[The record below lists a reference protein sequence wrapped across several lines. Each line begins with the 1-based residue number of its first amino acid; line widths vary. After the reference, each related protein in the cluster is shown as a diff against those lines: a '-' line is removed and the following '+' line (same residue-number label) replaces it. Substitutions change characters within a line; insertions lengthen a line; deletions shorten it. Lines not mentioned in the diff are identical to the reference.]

1 MKTLEKNLQDANKA
15 TVTRFNK
22 AFIEGGDMQVFDDII
37 APDFINHTAPPG
49 SPTDGSGVV
58 YFFNHMLRPAFPDL
72 AVEIYDQVAEGDKVT
87 TRKAFHGTHQGE
99 FMGIAATGKK
109 VIFPVIDI
117 LTLKDGQFIEHWGH
131 VDMPTVMAQITG

>member
-1 MKTLEKNLQDANKA
+1 MKTLEMSLQAVNKA

-22 AFIEGGDMQVFDDII
+22 AFIQNGDMEAFNDII

-49 SPTDGSGVV
+49 APIDGSDVI
-58 YFFNHMLRPAFPDL
+58 YFFNHILRPAFPDL
-72 AVEIYDQVAEGDKVT
+72 TVEIYDQVAEDDKVT

-99 FMGIAATGKK
+99 FMGIPATGKQ
-109 VIFPVIDI
+109 VVMPVIDI
-117 LTLKDGQFIEHWGH
+117 LTLRDGKFIEHWGI